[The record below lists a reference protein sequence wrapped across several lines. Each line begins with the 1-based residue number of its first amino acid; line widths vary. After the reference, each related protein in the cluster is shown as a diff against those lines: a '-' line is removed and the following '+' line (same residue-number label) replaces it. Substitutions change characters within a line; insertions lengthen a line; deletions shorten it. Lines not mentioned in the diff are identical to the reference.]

1 MTAGQPPAS
10 KLRPM
15 NADLAPDVS
24 ADIVQ
29 ENRATIAR
37 ITCGWKL
44 PHLPLETVRRYWRD
58 VHSPGIARRPGLWEY
73 RHLQFDAVDQR
84 VLAPVAGIEQNCP
97 ADQQLMWTSDV
108 RYLDQA
114 GLDLF
119 SGVPSAEVKKLLLG
133 DIDLIVDQ
141 STTYLVLGDKAQT
154 LVDDSGAA
162 APQGPAPRP
171 TYSVFFR
178 QRDDQVGFRA
188 GMRELAARWAAATG
202 VVRVRLA
209 LFETPDMEAE
219 RKAGYPIK
227 THPAERQYQAWI
239 DLTVATPSDARYLLA
254 PSDAAFSH
262 SVHVYPVP
270 AVYTSVCRGKP
281 TLVGL
286 RGWPAYDAIQ
296 GLGASNQCQTAL
308 LQWMYGD
315 PAAGGTG
322 A

>member
-1 MTAGQPPAS
+1 
-10 KLRPM
+10 M
-15 NADLAPDVS
+15 NADAIDHI
-24 ADIVQ
+24 AQ

-37 ITCGWKL
+37 VTCGWKL
-44 PHLPLETVRRYWRD
+44 PRLPLDTVRRYWRD

-73 RHLQFDAVDQR
+73 RHLQFDPVDPS
-84 VLAPVAGIEQNCP
+84 VLAPVAGIEQTCP

-119 SGVPSAEVKKLLLG
+119 SGVPSAEVKKLLLA

-141 STTYLVLGDKAQT
+141 STTYLVLGDRAQT
-154 LVDDSGAA
+154 VVDRSGTV

-171 TYSVFFR
+171 TYAVFFR
-178 QRDDQVGFRA
+178 QRGEQAAFRTGLRA
-188 GMRELAARWAAATG
+188 LAARWAAAAG

-227 THPAERQYQAWI
+227 THPPERQYQAWI
-239 DLTVATPSDARYLLA
+239 DLTVDSPADARDLLA
-254 PSDAAFSH
+254 PADADFIHTA
-262 SVHVYPVP
+262 HVYPVP
-270 AVYTSVCRGKP
+270 VVYTSVCRGKP

-296 GLGASNQCQTAL
+296 GLGADNQRQAAL
-308 LQWMYGD
+308 LQWMYGEA
-315 PAAGGTG
+315 AAGGVE

>member
-1 MTAGQPPAS
+1 
-10 KLRPM
+10 M
-15 NADLAPDVS
+15 NAD
-24 ADIVQ
+24 ITQ

-37 ITCGWKL
+37 VTCGWKL
-44 PHLPLETVRRYWRD
+44 PHLPLDTVRRYWRD

-73 RHLQFDAVDQR
+73 RHLQFDPVDPL
-84 VLAPVAGIEQNCP
+84 VLAPTSGIDLACP

-119 SGVPSAEVKKLLLG
+119 SGSPSTEVKKLLLG

-141 STTYLVLGDKAQT
+141 STTYLVLGENAQT
-154 LVDDSGAA
+154 LADGSGTA
-162 APQGPAPRP
+162 APQGPVQQP

-178 QRDDQVGFRA
+178 QRGDQAAFRA
-188 GMRELAARWAAATG
+188 GMRALAVRWAANST
-202 VVRVRLA
+202 VVRVRMA

-239 DLTVATPSDARYLLA
+239 DLTVETSAAARDLLA
-254 PSDAAFSH
+254 PCDAAFIH
-262 SVHVYPVP
+262 AVHIYPVP
-270 AVYTSVCRGKP
+270 VVYTSVCRGKP

-286 RGWPAYDAIQ
+286 RGWPAFDAIQ
-296 GLGASNQCQTAL
+296 SLDADNQRQTAL
-308 LQWMYGD
+308 LHWMYGE
-315 PAAGGTG
+315 AAVGG
-322 A
+322 ADV